1 MNRHA
6 DREAEPKNY
15 DVTKSDIDE
24 RDLLRATY
32 NRIGNITDG
41 VNFKLCIVSYQWL
54 DEVHNTEPFFFQTMK
69 DIQTTQQ
76 EAMCQVHE
84 LKEDYQLR
92 ETHKAMVAYDNFE
105 HATANRETGKPERGY
120 GSVLPRYQLQFGKRH
135 LDTTHRVDYQYPF
148 DWTPKPEEVA
158 TSYV

>member
-1 MNRHA
+1 
-6 DREAEPKNY
+6 
-15 DVTKSDIDE
+15 
-24 RDLLRATY
+24 
-32 NRIGNITDG
+32 
-41 VNFKLCIVSYQWL
+41 
-54 DEVHNTEPFFFQTMK
+54 MK

-105 HATANRETGKPERGY
+105 HATVNRETGKPERGY

-148 DWTPKPEEVA
+148 DWSPKPEEVA
-158 TSYV
+158 TTIQSTMTSLLTV